1 MFLKSLTRVWAVT
14 TMLLAA
20 HAQTGPTVNLGYAE
34 YQGTVNSVINI
45 TNFLGIRYAAAPLG
59 ELRFRGPKPPANV
72 SGVQLATTQP
82 NQCLQAAK
90 GTSNTNPLSRR
101 AAQVLSPEDCLF
113 LNVYHPSHVDGTP
126 SAEGLPTLV
135 WIHMGG
141 YLYGV
146 ARDFNGE
153 DIVLQSNR
161 GVVVVII
168 QYRLGLFGF
177 LPGAAVNNNGTLNA
191 GLRKA
196 LIIINSIRTL
206 RYDGS
211 IGISRN
217 LAVILQKLPFGASQL
232 VILPFSNSLV
242 ISLFA
247 SGGGSVLQHIIANN
261 GQTQPPLFRGAIA
274 SSPFLPSQYR
284 YNDRIPELI
293 FSQIANQA
301 NCSSAAE
308 SMVCLRDTDVN
319 TLQTINTDLNLKAY
333 FGTFFLVPVI
343 DGTFIITQSAT
354 KSLAEGKVNEKAYAL
369 NLLFPK
375 LSEEQADTVTSL
387 YAGVG
392 NDLMRFRESGSFAV
406 PPGGHGRDV
415 RYYFPSQGPLDFP
428 NSIFINAFA
437 QSFTSFII
445 SLDPNVKVDL
455 TTITPPWSLYSEGNT
470 DMLFNRTASGVPVV
484 EPTTTPDDLLERC
497 CGQRPNPES
506 NGRSA
511 YDHCNIFG
519 DGVHHALSS
528 LSAYKWN
535 STPQTIEQS
544 APLILNR
551 TGCM

>member
-1 MFLKSLTRVWAVT
+1 
-14 TMLLAA
+14 MLLAA

-59 ELRFRGPKPPANV
+59 ELRFRSPQPPANV

-135 WIHMGG
+135 WIHRGG

-153 DIVLQSNR
+153 DIILQSNR

-168 QYRLGLFGF
+168 QYRLGLFSF

-191 GLRKA
+191 GLLDQDFA
-196 LIIINSIRTL
+196 LRWVNRH
-206 RYDGS
+206 
-211 IGISRN
+211 IS
-217 LAVILQKLPFGASQL
+217 KFGGDPAKVTIWGESAGDS
-232 VILPFSNSLV
+232 P
-242 ISLFA
+242 
-247 SGGGSVLQHIIANN
+247 HIIANN

-308 SMVCLRDTDVN
+308 SMACLRDTDVN

-343 DGTFIITQSAT
+343 DGTFITQSAT
-354 KSLAEGKVNEKAYAL
+354 KSLAEGKVNEKALLVMTNTFEGKAFVNQGFAQNARSYAL
-369 NLLFPK
+369 SLLFPK
-375 LSEEQADTVTSL
+375 LTEEQADTVTSL

-392 NDLMRFRESGSFAV
+392 NDLMRFRESVRLTPAPFPYLIADPMQQGSFAV

-470 DMLFNRTASGVPVV
+470 DMLFNRTVSGVPVV
-484 EPTTTPDDLLERC
+484 EPTTAPDDLLERC
-497 CGQRPNPES
+497 RCAP
-506 NGRSA
+506 
-511 YDHCNIFG
+511 YLY
-519 DGVHHALSS
+519 VLSG
-528 LSAYKWN
+528 
-535 STPQTIEQS
+535 
-544 APLILNR
+544 PLINVSSR
-551 TGCM
+551 F